1 MASGVGADRR
11 AGPIDN
17 DYPEEIPMSQPNGAE
32 VLLDILNGYAVEAI
46 FSSPGSEW
54 PPLWEALARR
64 ADAGEPAPAYY
75 NARHED
81 LAIGQAMGYA
91 RATGKLGVCL
101 VHATVGTLHAAM
113 GIRAAYHE
121 QIPLLVLAGE
131 SVSFG
136 EGADAWVGAQWG
148 RFLADHGGPARLVDS
163 ICKSSFGL
171 NTPTVLAGAV
181 HRACALAMGAPQ
193 GPVFLSLPFEH
204 LHQPAVLP
212 APARYANPSTP
223 RPERAALEQAAAWLK
238 AARNPLIIVE
248 NAARTADEAARL
260 VQLAERLGAGVVEG
274 QHPGFVNFP
283 REHPL
288 HAGFYAQPYMK
299 DVDAVLMLEAP
310 GPWYPPTAMTPPGA
324 RLIAVAQDPLRG
336 RDPYSGFTADL
347 IIQGDAMAAVDVLL
361 ERLPSATAGAE
372 QRTAAWGERSTGRR
386 AQWREQAL
394 QHAGATPIDARFL
407 CHELNACLPDDAV
420 IVDETI
426 LTHHTLINVMDR
438 LKPGHFINA
447 LSGGLGLGI
456 GMALGAAVGL
466 PDALPVVFVGDG
478 TYNYNPGLAALGF
491 SQQYGVGLLT
501 VIFNNGHYRSMQM
514 GTEFLYPT
522 GVAVARQHHVSSPI
536 APNPDYGQLAVMF
549 GGHGEKVDDPAQI
562 RAAVG
567 RAVAA
572 VREGRPA
579 ILDVR
584 IGDEVAFLAKVFG
597 G

>member
-1 MASGVGADRR
+1 
-11 AGPIDN
+11 
-17 DYPEEIPMSQPNGAE
+17 MSQPNGAE
-32 VLLDILNGYAVEAI
+32 VLIDILNGYGVEAM

-64 ADAGEPAPAYY
+64 AAAGQKAPAYY

-101 VHATVGTLHAAM
+101 IHATVGTLHASM

-121 QIPLLVLAGE
+121 QIPLLVLSGE
-131 SVSFG
+131 SVTFG
-136 EGADAWVGAQWG
+136 EGPDAWVGAQWG
-148 RFLADHGGPARLVDS
+148 RFLADHGGPARLVDAYV
-163 ICKSSFGL
+163 KSSFGL
-171 NTPTVLAGAV
+171 NTPAVLAGAV
-181 HRACALAMGAPQ
+181 HRACALAMDAPQ
-193 GPVFLSLPFEH
+193 GPVFLSLPFEY

-212 APARYANPSTP
+212 APARYAFPSLP
-223 RPERAALEQAAAWLK
+223 QPARAPLEQAATWLRG
-238 AARNPLIIVE
+238 ARNPLIIVE
-248 NAARTADEAARL
+248 NAARNADQVARL

-283 REHPL
+283 RQHAL
-288 HAGFYAQPYMK
+288 HAGFYAQPYLK

-310 GPWYPPTAMTPPGA
+310 GPWYPPTAMTPA
-324 RLIAVAQDPLRG
+324 QAKLISVAQDPLRG
-336 RDPYSGFTADL
+336 RDPYTGFTADL
-347 IIQGDAMAAVDVLL
+347 IVQGDAMAAVDTLL
-361 ERLPSATAGAE
+361 ELIPAATAGAAE
-372 QRTAAWGERSTGRR
+372 RCAAWGERSSMRR

-394 QHAGATPIDARFL
+394 AQASATPIDARFA

-426 LTHHTLINVMDR
+426 LTHHTIINVMDR

-447 LSGGLGLGI
+447 LSGGLGLGL
-456 GMALGAAVGL
+456 GMGLGAALAL
-466 PDALPVVFVGDG
+466 PGKLPVVFVGDG

-491 SQQYGVGLLT
+491 CQQYGVGLLT

-514 GTEFLYPT
+514 GTEFLYPQ
-522 GVAVARQHHVSSPI
+522 GAAVTHRNHVGSPI
-536 APNPDYGQLAVMF
+536 APNPDYGQLAALF
-549 GGHGEKVDDPAQI
+549 GGHGETVAEPAQI
-562 RAAVG
+562 RAAVE

-579 ILDVR
+579 IVDLR
-584 IGDEVAFLAKVFG
+584 IGDETAFLAKVFG

>member
-1 MASGVGADRR
+1 
-11 AGPIDN
+11 
-17 DYPEEIPMSQPNGAE
+17 MSQQNGAE
-32 VLLDILNGYAVEAI
+32 VFLDILNGYGVEAM

-64 ADAGEPAPAYY
+64 QAAKQPAPVYY

-101 VHATVGTLHAAM
+101 VHATVGTLHASM

-131 SVSFG
+131 SVTFG
-136 EGADAWVGAQWG
+136 EGPDAWVGAQWG
-148 RFLADHGGPARLVDS
+148 RFLADHGGPARLVDAFT
-163 ICKSSFGL
+163 KSSFGL
-171 NTPTVLAGAV
+171 NTPAVLAGAV

-212 APARYANPSTP
+212 APTRYAFPATP
-223 RPERAALEQAAAWLK
+223 QPDRAPLAQAASWLK
-238 AARNPLIIVE
+238 AAKNPLIIVE
-248 NAARTADEAARL
+248 NACRTAAEAARL

-283 REHPL
+283 RDHAL
-288 HAGFYAQPYMK
+288 HAGFYAQAYLK
-299 DVDAVLMLEAP
+299 DVDAVLMLESP
-310 GPWYPPTAMTPPGA
+310 GPWYPPTAMTPPA
-324 RLIAVAQDPLRG
+324 AKLINIAQDPLRE

-347 IIQGDAMAAVDVLL
+347 QIQGDVMAAVDMLL
-361 ERLPSATAGAE
+361 ELIPTATAGAD
-372 QRTAAWGERSTGRR
+372 QRQAAWAGRSVARR
-386 AQWREQAL
+386 AQWREDAL
-394 QHAGATPIDARFL
+394 QNAGATPIDARFL

-426 LTHHTLINVMDR
+426 LSHHTIINVMDR

-447 LSGGLGLGI
+447 LSGGLGLGL
-456 GMALGAAVGL
+456 GMGLGTAVGL
-466 PDALPVVFVGDG
+466 KDKLVVTFVGDG

-491 SQQYGVGLLT
+491 AQQYGVGMLT

-514 GTEFLYPT
+514 GTEFLYPQ
-522 GVAVARQHHVSSPI
+522 GAAVTHRNHVSSPI

-549 GGHGEKVDDPAQI
+549 GGHGEKVEDPTQI
-562 RAAVG
+562 RAAVA

-572 VREGRPA
+572 VREGKPA

-584 IGDEVAFLAKVFG
+584 IGDEIAFLARMFG

>member
-1 MASGVGADRR
+1 
-11 AGPIDN
+11 
-17 DYPEEIPMSQPNGAE
+17 MSQPNGAE
-32 VLLDILNGYAVEAI
+32 VLIDILNGYGVEAI

-64 ADAGEPAPAYY
+64 AAAGQPAPMYY

-91 RATGKLGVCL
+91 RATGRLGVCL

-131 SVSFG
+131 SVTFG
-136 EGADAWVGAQWG
+136 EGPDAWVGAQWG

-163 ICKSSFGL
+163 FCKSSFGL

-204 LHQPAVLP
+204 LHHPAVLP
-212 APARYANPSTP
+212 APARYTNPTIP
-223 RPERAALEQAAAWLK
+223 RPERASLEQAAGWLK
-238 AARNPLIIVE
+238 AAKAPLIIVE

-283 REHPL
+283 REHAL
-288 HAGFYAQPYMK
+288 HAGFYAQPYLK
-299 DVDAVLMLEAP
+299 DVDAVLMLESP
-310 GPWYPPTAMTPPGA
+310 GPWYPPTALTPA
-324 RLIAVAQDPLRG
+324 NAKLISVAQDPLRE

-347 IIQGDAMAAVDVLL
+347 IIQGDAMAAVDALL
-361 ERLPSATAGAE
+361 ELIPSATAGAA
-372 QRTAAWGERSTGRR
+372 QRTAAWGDRSTARR

-394 QHAGATPIDARFL
+394 QNASTTPIDARFL

-426 LTHHTLINVMDR
+426 LSHHTIINVMDR

-456 GMALGAAVGL
+456 GMGLGAAVGMPGKVL
-466 PDALPVVFVGDG
+466 VTFVGDG

-491 SQQYGVGLLT
+491 SQQYGVGMLT

-514 GTEFLYPT
+514 GTEFLYPQ
-522 GVAVARQHHVSSPI
+522 GAAVANRNHVSSRIGPT
-536 APNPDYGQLAVMF
+536 PDYSQLAAIF
-549 GGHGEKVDDPAQI
+549 GGHGERVEDPAQI

-572 VREGRPA
+572 VREGKAA

-584 IGDEVAFLAKVFG
+584 IGDEIAFLAKVFG